1 MPDEGQV
8 FPDQSHIGR
17 VRDALWGTNG
27 NGASVMVG
35 SGFSRCA
42 VKVRP
47 NANEIPMLPDI
58 AIELAKRLYPESERA
73 QQQAEQQREA
83 VHIAA
88 PDGILSLAQE
98 YETAF
103 GRSDLHQLL
112 EAMIRDSDFKP
123 GDAHSRLLRLPWK
136 DVFTTNWDTLLE
148 RTRPEVADR
157 AYSVVQNMD
166 EIPLANKPRIVK
178 LHGSL
183 PAQFPLILTE
193 EAYRTYPTMFA
204 PFVNTVQQA
213 MMETVFCLI
222 GFSGNDP
229 NFLNWSGWVRDSLGS
244 SAPKI
249 YLAGWLDLSQHRRR
263 MLEDRGVVPIDLA
276 RHPRVHQ
283 WPDRQRHGYAI
294 EWVLH
299 TLERRRP
306 YDLTYWP
313 SPRSKPYSAVPARLQ
328 PVVEVSSKQPR
339 EELVGEAEIARDE
352 LQGKVEQILEIW
364 RHNRKAYPGWL
375 FLPEGEERETLR
387 RNTNEW
393 ERHIL
398 TALPGLTA
406 VERLDAIRELVWR
419 RGVLLEPISAELES
433 AAEDA
438 LEAVDCQNRTVNGVA
453 ETGINWSTVREAW
466 RTVALALVTAARFRF
481 DSDLFSKRTE
491 ALGPFLND
499 DHDVHQRLCQERCLW
514 AIYLMDFEALEG
526 LLEDWQVRDCDPIWM
541 VRKAALFWESNR
553 NGEAAEL
560 VRHALDAIRSSP
572 DADGSVASASREGWA
587 LWSAF
592 TMDSLREFRQRWD
605 QLAALKCDAMLEM
618 DLIAPKV
625 NESDG
630 SQEAPAFDVSVRR
643 GPGVRFSATMPG
655 LAAHRAIRLSEV
667 AGLPPATKHEDSIV
681 GAAVASDILKSAA
694 EELATIEPELAIR
707 LILRVCGY
715 DKDKTLERV
724 LSRTRVA
731 VLPADTA
738 KSLVQ
743 ICSGVIEHAL
753 PRTVSVDG
761 PRDSEFWTERMRVA
775 MEVLSRLVLRLAPD
789 MAEATLDRAIE
800 WYRSP
805 QVSQDSW
812 LMTPLGKLLQR
823 SWEAIPGDS
832 RSHRAL
838 DLLATPIVG
847 MDGFSAAIDSS
858 YPDPGGFLRVEDLPP
873 TRPPE
878 SDGQWHDVITSL
890 VRGLDSGDEPRKRAA
905 HRMFLVSRKGLLT
918 EAESPAV
925 AQALWSENYTVP
937 DNLPAGTTLFDWV
950 FLSLPEPLP
959 GEAERR
965 FRRKWLSGDTSKL
978 RASVESSGGA
988 FSVTIGA
995 DPVRPDR
1002 IEEVLWNVGTA
1013 ISGLR
1018 DHGRPLQL
1026 SCDERRFVVDVAKHW
1041 ASADDTRFPP
1051 APWFQDAVRTPT
1063 RWALSGL
1070 ATILVEG
1077 LIPES
1082 VGEHVYKKVRLL
1094 TDSGTP
1100 GYELAAGLVRTI
1112 PARSEELLT
1121 WLRMGLASED
1131 KMLASNAVLGTHL
1144 WLTAV
1149 AELGALS
1156 PSPPDDLLREVG
1168 FIIASRRSSALP
1180 QALQLAKWVYE
1191 EGRPAHRDTISDL
1204 VLQGLNYLA
1213 EELKYEN
1220 ERQEQEDDDLPRLR
1234 WLCAELV
1241 QSMAQ
1246 SGFRENPAVALW
1258 LELAQGDPLPE
1269 VRYAVAPSAVP
1280 GT

>member
-1 MPDEGQV
+1 MPDEGHV
-8 FPDQSHIGR
+8 FPDQSHIDR

-47 NANEIPMLPDI
+47 DANEIPLLRDV
-58 AIELAKRLYPESERA
+58 AIEMAKRLSPKSDE
-73 QQQAEQQREA
+73 AEYQRERLPT
-83 VHIAA
+83 AA

-123 GDAHSRLLRLPWK
+123 GDAHSRLLQLPWK
-136 DVFTTNWDTLLE
+136 DIFTTNWDTLLE
-148 RTRPEVADR
+148 RARPQVADR
-157 AYSVVQNMD
+157 PYRVVRDME

-193 EAYRTYPTMFA
+193 EDYRTYPTTFA

-229 NFLNWSGWVRDSLGS
+229 NFLNWSGWVRDNLGR

-263 MLEDRGVVPIDLA
+263 MLEGRGVVPIDLA
-276 RHPRVHQ
+276 RHPRVHE
-283 WPDRQRHGYAI
+283 WPEHQRHRYSI

-299 TLERRRP
+299 TLEQGRP

-313 SPRSKPYSAVPARLQ
+313 LPRSKPYSAVPAPLQ
-328 PVVEVSSKQPR
+328 PVLEVTSKQPR
-339 EELVGEAEIARDE
+339 EEPGWKSGIARDE
-352 LQGKVEQILEIW
+352 LQGKVKQILEIW
-364 RHNRKAYPGWL
+364 RHNRKVYPGWL
-375 FLPEGEERETLR
+375 FLPAGEERETLR

-393 ERHIL
+393 EQRIL

-406 VERLDAIRELVWR
+406 VERLAAIRELVWR
-419 RGVLLEPISAELES
+419 REILLEPISDELES

-438 LEAVDCQNRTVNGVA
+438 LQSIDCQNHTVNGVA
-453 ETGINWSTVREAW
+453 DTGADWITVREAW
-466 RTVALALVTAARFRF
+466 RTVAPALVTAARFRF
-481 DSDLFSKRTE
+481 DSDLFRKRTG
-491 ALGPFLND
+491 ALEPFLND
-499 DHDVHQRLCQERCLW
+499 DHDTYQRLRQERCLW
-514 AIYLMDFEALEG
+514 AICSMDFETLER

-541 VRKAALFWESNR
+541 VRKAALLWESDR

-560 VRHALDAIRSSP
+560 VGRALDAIRSSP
-572 DADGSVASASREGWA
+572 EADDSVASVSREGWA

-592 TMDSLREFRQRWD
+592 TVDNRREFRQRWD

-618 DLIAPKV
+618 DLIARKV

-630 SQEAPAFDVSVRR
+630 SQEAPAFDLGVRR
-643 GPGVRFSATMPG
+643 GPGGRFSATIPG
-655 LAAHRAIRLSEV
+655 LAARGAIRLSEV

-681 GAAVASDILKSAA
+681 GATVASGILKSAA
-694 EELATIEPELAIR
+694 EELATTEPELTTR

-715 DKDKTLERV
+715 DKDKTLERA

-731 VLPADTA
+731 ALPADTA
-738 KSLVQ
+738 KSLAQ
-743 ICSGVIEHAL
+743 ICLGLIEYAL
-753 PRTVSVDG
+753 PRMVSVDA
-761 PRDSEFWTERMRVA
+761 PRDSVFWTERLRVA

-800 WYRSP
+800 WYRSHH
-805 QVSQDSW
+805 VSQETW
-812 LMTPLGKLLQR
+812 LGTPVNNLLQR
-823 SWEAIPGDS
+823 SWESLPVDRRS
-832 RSHRAL
+832 RRAL
-838 DLLATPIVG
+838 DLLAAPMIG
-847 MDGFSAAIDSS
+847 LDGFSAAIPNHF
-858 YPDPGGFLRVEDLPP
+858 PDPGQFLRVDDLP
-873 TRPPE
+873 TRTLE
-878 SDGQWHDVITSL
+878 NDGQWHDVITFL

-905 HRMFLVSRKGLLT
+905 HRMLLVSRKGLLT

-925 AQALWSENYTVP
+925 AQALWSENYTAP
-937 DNLPAGTTLFDWV
+937 NNLPAGTPLFDWV

-965 FRRKWLSGDTSKL
+965 FRRKWLSGDASKL
-978 RASVESSGGA
+978 RASTESSGGTI
-988 FSVTIGA
+988 SVTIGA

-1002 IEEVLWNVGTA
+1002 IEEVLCNVGTA

-1026 SCDERRFVVDVAKHW
+1026 SCDERRYVVDVAKHW
-1041 ASADDTRFPP
+1041 ASADDTRLPP
-1051 APWFQDAVRTPT
+1051 APLFTDAVRTPT

-1070 ATILVEG
+1070 ASILAEG
-1077 LIPES
+1077 LIAEP
-1082 VGEHVYKKVRLL
+1082 VGEHLYKKVRLL

-1100 GYELAAGLVRTI
+1100 GYKLVPGLVKTI
-1112 PARSEELLT
+1112 PDRSDELLT

-1131 KMLASNAVLGTHL
+1131 NALAADAVSGLHL
-1144 WLTAV
+1144 WLTA
-1149 AELGALS
+1149 AAQPGAFPL
-1156 PSPPDDLLREVG
+1156 SPPDDLLREVG
-1168 FIIASRRSSALP
+1168 YMIASRRSVALP
-1180 QALQLAKWVYE
+1180 RALQLAKWAYD
-1191 EGRPAHRDTISDL
+1191 EGTPAHREAMSDL
-1204 VLQGLNYLA
+1204 VLQGLSYLA
-1213 EELKYEN
+1213 EELKYEH
-1220 ERQEQEDDDLPRLR
+1220 EGHQQEDSELPLLRL
-1234 WLCAELV
+1234 LCAQLV
-1241 QSMAQ
+1241 HSIAQ
-1246 SGFRENPAVALW
+1246 SDFRDEPVVALW

-1269 VRYAVAPSAVP
+1269 VRYAVEPTAVL